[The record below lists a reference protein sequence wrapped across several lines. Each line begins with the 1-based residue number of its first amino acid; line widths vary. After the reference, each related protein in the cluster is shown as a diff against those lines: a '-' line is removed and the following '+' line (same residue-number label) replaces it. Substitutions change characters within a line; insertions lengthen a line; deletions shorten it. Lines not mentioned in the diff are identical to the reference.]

1 MDFATVIARE
11 RVLLA
16 EGAVLE
22 RLRRGRRCALD
33 PHAEHALLIYD
44 PEGRKELEQMW
55 RGYADAGREFSL
67 PMILLSPTW
76 RANEERLRAAGHGDV
91 EKVNRDGVRFLAELR
106 SRYDDYAPR
115 IFIGGLLGC
124 RGDAYKP
131 AEALCE
137 REAARFHARQ
147 IRALADTEA
156 DFLMAATLP
165 ALGEAVGIARAMA
178 ETGKPYVLSFVIRAS
193 GALLDGTPLSEAVAR
208 IDAEV
213 TPKPAGFMVNCVH
226 PQVFAEALDHQCARR
241 PAVSERIIGL
251 QANTSRRSPEE
262 LDQSA
267 EFFAE
272 SPENLAEGMLSA
284 HRRFGTRILGGCCG
298 TDERHIRAIAQRV
311 SQAVGKETPLL
322 SPRKRGES

>member
-1 MDFATVIARE
+1 MDFAAVIAQE

-16 EGAVLE
+16 EGSVIE
-22 RLRRGRRCALD
+22 RLRRGKKIALD

-44 PEGRKELEQMW
+44 IEGRKELERMW
-55 RGYADAGREFSL
+55 RGYADVGREFSL

-76 RANEERLRAAGHGDV
+76 RANEERLRAAGHSNV

-106 SRYDDYAPR
+106 GRYGDYSSR
-115 IFIGGLLGC
+115 IFIGGLMGC
-124 RGDAYKP
+124 RGDAYQP
-131 AEALCE
+131 AQVLSE

-147 IRALADTEA
+147 IRALADTET

-165 ALGEAVGIARAMA
+165 ALSEAVGIARAMA

-226 PQVFAEALDHQCARR
+226 PQVFAEAMDHQCARR
-241 PAVSERIIGL
+241 PGMSERIIGL
-251 QANTSRRSPEE
+251 QANTSRKSPEE

-267 EFFAE
+267 EYFAE
-272 SPENLAEGMLSA
+272 SPETLAEGMLSA

-311 SQAVGKETPLL
+311 SQAVGKETPFL
-322 SPRKRGES
+322 SPP

>member
-1 MDFATVIARE
+1 MKFTELISGESCILTEGSVI
-11 RVLLA
+11 
-16 EGAVLE
+16 E
-22 RLRRGRRCALD
+22 RLRRGGRCALD

-44 PEGRKELEQMW
+44 VEGRKELDQLW
-55 RGYADAGREFSL
+55 RGYADVGREFSL

-76 RANEERLRAAGHGDV
+76 RASEERLRAAGHSNV
-91 EKVNRDGVRFLAELR
+91 EKVNRDGVRFLVELR
-106 SRYDDYAPR
+106 GRYGDYSSR
-115 IFIGGLLGC
+115 IFIGGLIGC
-124 RGDAYKP
+124 RGDAYQP
-131 AEALCE
+131 AQALSE

-165 ALGEAVGIARAMA
+165 ALSEARGIAHAMA

-241 PAVSERIIGL
+241 PGMSERIIGL
-251 QANTSRRSPEE
+251 QANT
-262 LDQSA
+262 
-267 EFFAE
+267 
-272 SPENLAEGMLSA
+272 
-284 HRRFGTRILGGCCG
+284 
-298 TDERHIRAIAQRV
+298 
-311 SQAVGKETPLL
+311 
-322 SPRKRGES
+322 

>member
-76 RANEERLRAAGHGDV
+76 RASEERLRAAGHGDM

-106 SRYDDYAPR
+106 RRYDDYAPR

-131 AEALCE
+131 AEALSE
-137 REAARFHARQ
+137 REAVRYHARQ
-147 IRALADTEA
+147 AHALAHAET
-156 DFLMAATLP
+156 DFLLAATLP
-165 ALGEAVGIARAMA
+165 ALSEAVGIARAMA
-178 ETGKPYVLSFVIRAS
+178 ESGKPYVLSFVIRAS
-193 GALLDGTPLSEAVAR
+193 GSLLDGTPLSEAVAR
-208 IDAEV
+208 IDGEV
-213 TPKPAGFMVNCVH
+213 TPRPAGYMVNCVH
-226 PQVFAEALDHQCARR
+226 PQVFAEGLDHECARR
-241 PAVSERIIGL
+241 PGLGERIIGL

-262 LDQSA
+262 LDQSS

-298 TDERHIRAIAQRV
+298 TDERHIRAIA
-311 SQAVGKETPLL
+311 
-322 SPRKRGES
+322 KRSAA